1 MIVIFQSK
9 ASGDVIMFG
18 DVAHALMRI
27 MGKDATPQ
35 GIVTVE
41 QLPDAIARLRAAM
54 IQDKEQREQQKQ
66 QAPHPQDENDHGNP
80 SSSPGLTPAAF
91 PASAESPE
99 STQPAINLSQRAFPL
114 LELLEYSLRKRVPVV
129 WGV

>member
-27 MGKDATPQ
+27 MGKEATPQ

-54 IQDKEQREQQKQ
+54 IQDKEQRAQ
-66 QAPHPQDENDHGNP
+66 HPQDENDRGNQNN
-80 SSSPGLTPAAF
+80 SPGLTPAAF
-91 PASAESPE
+91 PASSGSPE
-99 STQPAINLSQRAFPL
+99 SAQPAINLSQRAFPL

>member
-18 DVAHALMRI
+18 GVAYEMMKI
-27 MGKDATPQ
+27 MGKEASPK

-41 QLPDAIARLRAAM
+41 QLPDAIARLRAAVVA
-54 IQDKEQREQQKQ
+54 DKEAHARQWEKLDEMRESGEASNDEMAQTGQQ
-66 QAPHPQDENDHGNP
+66 GI
-80 SSSPGLTPAAF
+80 SLT
-91 PASAESPE
+91 
-99 STQPAINLSQRAFPL
+99 QRAVPL
-114 LELLEYSLRKRVPVV
+114 LELLEHSLRKKVPVV